1 MARIR
6 DSCNGIRE
14 HGAQTGIGDAAL
26 GGVMSMNLTGTGN
39 VRRVKIVSTL
49 GPATS
54 SPELIGR
61 LIQAGVDV
69 FRLNFSHGTHQE
81 HIRLFNT
88 VRQVATETGKP
99 IAVLQD
105 LQGPRIRTAETKD
118 GEPLHLI
125 AGHEVVVTD
134 TSSAERGMVAVGY
147 PQLHH
152 KVAPGD
158 RILLDDG
165 RMELRVE
172 AISGTRVRCRVVKG
186 GLLGANKGVNL
197 PGIALDM
204 PSFTEKDRAD
214 LELGLSLG
222 TDLIAVS
229 FVQRGEDVR
238 PVREVLKRHRVRV
251 PLLAKIE
258 KPEALDNLNDILRSF
273 DGIMVARGDLG
284 VELSPEEVP
293 VWQKTLIQRARH
305 MGRPTIVATQM
316 LESMMQNPR
325 PTRAEASD
333 VANAVIDGTDAVMLS
348 GETAVG
354 SYPVETVAVMAR
366 IIKNA
371 EAAYPPLE
379 IEDARRLSSARAV
392 AHAACGLTRDLCSR
406 AVVVLT
412 RSGMTARLVSRARP
426 PAPIIALTRRA
437 SLARQLALWW
447 GITPIVTE
455 FPTNTES
462 ALACVEKIL
471 LQQGLVAPADTVI
484 VVGSTPFTARGRTNF
499 LKVHIV
505 RGQV

>member
-1 MARIR
+1 MNQAR
-6 DSCNGIRE
+6 
-14 HGAQTGIGDAAL
+14 T
-26 GGVMSMNLTGTGN
+26 VN

-54 SPELIGR
+54 TPESIR
-61 LIQAGVDV
+61 ELIQAGVDV
-69 FRLNFSHGTHQE
+69 FRLNFSHGTHKE
-81 HIRLFNT
+81 HAHLFNT
-88 VRQVATETGKP
+88 VRQLATEIGKP
-99 IAVLQD
+99 VAVMQD
-105 LQGPRIRTAETKD
+105 LQGPRIRTVETED
-118 GEPLHLI
+118 GEPVNLI
-125 AGHEVVVTD
+125 HGREVIIAD
-134 TSSAERGMVAVGY
+134 TSSAEQGMVAVGY

-165 RMELRVE
+165 RMELRAE

-186 GLLGANKGVNL
+186 GLLGFNKGVNL
-197 PGIALDM
+197 PGVPLGM
-204 PSFTEKDRAD
+204 PSFTDKDRAD
-214 LELGLSLG
+214 LEFGLSLG
-222 TDLIAVS
+222 IDLIAVS

-238 PVREVLKRHRVRV
+238 PVREVLKQHRVRV

-354 SYPVETVAVMAR
+354 SYPVEAVAVMAR
-366 IIKNA
+366 IIEKA
-371 EAAYPPLE
+371 EAAYPPRDV
-379 IEDARRLSSARAV
+379 EDSGRLSSARAV
-392 AHAACGLTRDLCSR
+392 AHGACGLARDLGTR

-412 RSGMTARLVSRARP
+412 RSGLTARLVSRARP

-437 SLARQLALWW
+437 ALAHQLALWW
-447 GITPIVTE
+447 GVTPVVCE
-455 FPTNTES
+455 FPRSTES
-462 ALACVEKIL
+462 ALACMEKTL
-471 LQQGLVAPADTVI
+471 LQRGLVAPGDTVI
-484 VVGSTPFTARGRTNF
+484 VVGSTPFTAHARTNF

-505 RGQV
+505 KGQA